1 METLHIPPIIE
12 IPLAELR
19 FKFSRSSGPGGQ
31 NVNKLSTR
39 VELHYDFARSE
50 ALSTPQRQRI
60 ADKLAARLSGDGLL
74 VVQSERFRTQ
84 GRNREDCLDKLAAL
98 LAEAVT
104 PPPPKR
110 KKTRPGRAAKARRR
124 EEKQRHSDKKK
135 SRRRPSL
142 D

>member
-1 METLHIPPIIE
+1 METLHVAPTLKIPI
-12 IPLAELR
+12 AELR

-31 NVNKLSTR
+31 NVNKLNTR
-39 VELHYDFARSE
+39 AELHYDFARSE
-50 ALSTPQRQRI
+50 ALSPVQRQRI
-60 ADKLAARLSGDGLL
+60 AAKHAAHLNGDGLL

-98 LAEAVT
+98 LAEAVK

-135 SRRRPSL
+135 SRRRPPL

>member
-1 METLHIPPIIE
+1 METLYITSTLA

-31 NVNKLSTR
+31 NVNKLNTR
-39 VELHYDFARSE
+39 AELHFDFAHSA
-50 ALSTPQRQRI
+50 ALSPVQKQRI
-60 ADKLAARLSGDGLL
+60 EEKLASRLSGQGLL
-74 VVQSERFRTQ
+74 VVYSERFRTQ
-84 GRNREDCLDKLAAL
+84 GRNRDDCLEKFSAL
-98 LAEAVT
+98 LAAAIK

-110 KKTRPGRAAKARRR
+110 RKTKPGRAAKAKRLAG
-124 EEKQRHSDKKK
+124 KKRHAHKKK